1 MEARKLQISLQ
12 CAVVYGSS
20 AAALSTY
27 PSHYYI
33 PSLRLCCTWPPTSE
47 GFLCKACRFLT
58 LCPAAAEVLC
68 FSESTR
74 LVILSTHH
82 SPATPPVSV
91 PSWGEEGVKNISGGP
106 LPSLLMHPALPLS
119 TRKNFPLPRWQG
131 LLYHLTPCSSLISDV
146 CYDEFWKL

>member
-74 LVILSTHH
+74 LVILSTHR
-82 SPATPPVSV
+82 SPATPLVSV
-91 PSWGEEGVKNISGGP
+91 PSWGEEGGSEHFWWP
-106 LPSLLMHPALPLS
+106 FALASHAPSSSSQHQKELS
-119 TRKNFPLPRWQG
+119 P
-131 LLYHLTPCSSLISDV
+131 S
-146 CYDEFWKL
+146 